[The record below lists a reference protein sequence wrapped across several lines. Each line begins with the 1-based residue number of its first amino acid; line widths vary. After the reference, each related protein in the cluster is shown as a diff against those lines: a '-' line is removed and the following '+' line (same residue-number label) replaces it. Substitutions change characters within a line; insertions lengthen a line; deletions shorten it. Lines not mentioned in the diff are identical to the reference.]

1 MRLIATAGLFGAAL
15 ALSVTV
21 ASAQFGG
28 GGFGGGGGMGGT
40 GDAAAQNLPSTVGIG
55 NHTGNGYY
63 GGPGG
68 GEIPWT
74 GPYARP
80 TYNGRTIYRGP
91 VPPGY
96 PSYPY

>member
-1 MRLIATAGLFGAAL
+1 MKTFVTASLVGIALG
-15 ALSVTV
+15 LSVSG

-28 GGFGGGGGMGGT
+28 GGSGGGIPGT

-55 NHTGNGYY
+55 NQTGNGYY

-68 GEIPWT
+68 GEIPYT

-80 TYNGRTIYRGP
+80 SYNGRTIYRAP

>member
-1 MRLIATAGLFGAAL
+1 MRAIVAASLVGVAL
-15 ALSVTV
+15 ALSASG

-28 GGFGGGGGMGGT
+28 GVGGGGGLSGT

-55 NHTGNGYY
+55 NQTGNGYY

-68 GEIPWT
+68 GEIPYT

-80 TYNGRTIYRGP
+80 SYNGRTIYRAP

>member
-1 MRLIATAGLFGAAL
+1 MRLMVTAGLTGIAL
-15 ALSVTV
+15 ALSAST

-28 GGFGGGGGMGGT
+28 GLGGMGGIGGT
-40 GDAAAQNLPSTVGIG
+40 GDAAAQNLPSTVGVG

-68 GEIPWT
+68 GEIPWA

-80 TYNGRTIYRGP
+80 TYGGRSIYRAP

>member
-1 MRLIATAGLFGAAL
+1 MRKIITAGAL
-15 ALSVTV
+15 AGAIAFSVTG
-21 ASAQFGG
+21 ASAQMGG
-28 GGFGGGGGMGGT
+28 GVGGGGMGGF

-55 NHTGNGYY
+55 NQTGNGYY

-68 GEIPWT
+68 GEIPYA
-74 GPYARP
+74 GPYGRP
-80 TYNGRTIYRGP
+80 SYNGRSIYRRP